1 MDRDRKANTRC
12 TWFTQI
18 GYVHGIEEFSLI
30 VKGLHK
36 YIGSSSPLVDVASSL
51 EVLFLHPGVVSL
63 TGGDAQG
70 LVKRDTN
77 HVVGVLQVAELGGLL
92 KEVTD
97 KSIRPTE
104 EFEGQNKSIK
114 SRVRSTLLIWDTF
127 AFDRV
132 MGVSARVLLRLS
144 PHASLYPSHLP
155 YLFLKQ
161 MRNLPWKHKMLKMST
176 REQCQYSLFAEVLSG
191 GKKAEYFESLRW
203 ECPLRY
209 DEGLSIFAGLPSTL
223 KKWSV
228 VSGSRDSE
236 NDASSIFE
244 KAIMLGSTLSRSTE
258 VDTQGLSNYP
268 AVSDV
273 VGAASFTCSTL
284 AENFGK
290 VICEVFDRMP
300 IISAKLSV
308 RVTGADKARKVGASS
323 ISEIGP
329 RDSGSSVSSIFE
341 KVITL
346 GVWLSRFRGRCLFD
360 FGASNLVGSVFSN
373 SDVVGA
379 ASFTCSTLAKNFGKV
394 ICEVFDRMPIISA
407 KLSVRVTGA
416 DKAGKVGA
424 SSISEIGPR
433 GLWGAQLLRKRAP
446 LRFLRSAFVAP
457 LRFPKLHRVQIFIEA
472 DIKFQSTLESPPI
485 EASFLH
491 F

>member
-1 MDRDRKANTRC
+1 MYVVHPDWLRPRNRRVLINC
-12 TWFTQI
+12 EGFTQ
-18 GYVHGIEEFSLI
+18 
-30 VKGLHK
+30 
-36 YIGSSSPLVDVASSL
+36 VDVAASL

-70 LVKRDTN
+70 VP
-77 HVVGVLQVAELGGLL
+77 QVAELGDLL

-132 MGVSARVLLRLS
+132 MEVSARVLFRLS
-144 PHASLYPSHLP
+144 LHASLYPSHLP

-161 MRNLPWKHKMLKMST
+161 MRYLPWKHKLLKMST

-191 GKKAEYFESLRW
+191 GKKAEYFERLRW

-209 DEGLSIFAGLPSTL
+209 EEGLSIFAGLPSTL
-223 KKWSV
+223 KKWYV

-244 KAIMLGSTLSRSTE
+244 KAIMLGSTLPRSTE

-284 AENFGK
+284 AETL
-290 VICEVFDRMP
+290 
-300 IISAKLSV
+300 AKLSV
-308 RVTGADKARKVGASS
+308 VPMSYCCVWEVGADKARKVGASS

-329 RDSGSSVSSIFE
+329 R
-341 KVITL
+341 
-346 GVWLSRFRGRCLFD
+346 
-360 FGASNLVGSVFSN
+360 
-373 SDVVGA
+373 
-379 ASFTCSTLAKNFGKV
+379 
-394 ICEVFDRMPIISA
+394 
-407 KLSVRVTGA
+407 
-416 DKAGKVGA
+416 
-424 SSISEIGPR
+424 
-433 GLWGAQLLRKRAP
+433 GL
-446 LRFLRSAFVAP
+446 
-457 LRFPKLHRVQIFIEA
+457 
-472 DIKFQSTLESPPI
+472 
-485 EASFLH
+485 
-491 F
+491 

>member
-18 GYVHGIEEFSLI
+18 GYVHGIEDFSLI

-36 YIGSSSPLVDVASSL
+36 YIGSSSPLVDVAASL

-70 LVKRDTN
+70 VP
-77 HVVGVLQVAELGGLL
+77 QVAELGDLL

-127 AFDRV
+127 AFDKI
-132 MGVSARVLLRLS
+132 MDGSACVLLRLS

-161 MRNLPWKHKMLKMST
+161 MRYLPWQHKMLKMST
-176 REQCQYSLFAEVLSG
+176 REQCQYSLSAEVLSG
-191 GKKAEYFESLRW
+191 GKKAEYFERLRW

-209 DEGLSIFAGLPSTL
+209 EEGLSIFAGLPSTL
-223 KKWSV
+223 KKWYV

-244 KAIMLGSTLSRSTE
+244 KAIMMESTLPRSTE

-284 AENFGK
+284 AETLTK
-290 VICEVFDRMP
+290 LSVVPMSYCCVWEVEVFDRMP

-308 RVTGADKARKVGASS
+308 RVTGADKARK
-323 ISEIGP
+323 E
-329 RDSGSSVSSIFE
+329 
-341 KVITL
+341 
-346 GVWLSRFRGRCLFD
+346 
-360 FGASNLVGSVFSN
+360 
-373 SDVVGA
+373 
-379 ASFTCSTLAKNFGKV
+379 
-394 ICEVFDRMPIISA
+394 
-407 KLSVRVTGA
+407 
-416 DKAGKVGA
+416 GA

-433 GLWGAQLLRKRAP
+433 GL
-446 LRFLRSAFVAP
+446 
-457 LRFPKLHRVQIFIEA
+457 
-472 DIKFQSTLESPPI
+472 
-485 EASFLH
+485 
-491 F
+491 

>member
-36 YIGSSSPLVDVASSL
+36 YIGSSSPLVDVATSL

-70 LVKRDTN
+70 VP
-77 HVVGVLQVAELGGLL
+77 QVAELGDLL

-132 MGVSARVLLRLS
+132 MDGSARVLLRLS

-161 MRNLPWKHKMLKMST
+161 IRYLPWQHKMLKMST

-191 GKKAEYFESLRW
+191 GKKAEYFERLRW

-209 DEGLSIFAGLPSTL
+209 EEGLSIFAGLPSTL
-223 KKWSV
+223 KKWYV

-244 KAIMLGSTLSRSTE
+244 KAIMSTLPRSTE
-258 VDTQGLSNYP
+258 
-268 AVSDV
+268 SDV

-284 AENFGK
+284 AETLT
-290 VICEVFDRMP
+290 
-300 IISAKLSV
+300 KLSV
-308 RVTGADKARKVGASS
+308 VPMSYCCVWEVGADKARKEGAS
-323 ISEIGP
+323 
-329 RDSGSSVSSIFE
+329 
-341 KVITL
+341 L
-346 GVWLSRFRGRCLFD
+346 
-360 FGASNLVGSVFSN
+360 
-373 SDVVGA
+373 
-379 ASFTCSTLAKNFGKV
+379 
-394 ICEVFDRMPIISA
+394 
-407 KLSVRVTGA
+407 
-416 DKAGKVGA
+416 
-424 SSISEIGPR
+424 ISEIGPR
-433 GLWGAQLLRKRAP
+433 GL
-446 LRFLRSAFVAP
+446 
-457 LRFPKLHRVQIFIEA
+457 
-472 DIKFQSTLESPPI
+472 
-485 EASFLH
+485 
-491 F
+491 

>member
-18 GYVHGIEEFSLI
+18 GYAHGIEEFSLI

-77 HVVGVLQVAELGGLL
+77 HVVGVPQVAELGGLL

-132 MGVSARVLLRLS
+132 MDVSARVLFRLS

-161 MRNLPWKHKMLKMST
+161 MRNLPWKHKMMKMST

-191 GKKAEYFESLRW
+191 GKKAEYFERLCW

-244 KAIMLGSTLSRSTE
+244 KAIMLGSTLPRSTE

-290 VICEVFDRMP
+290 VICEVFDKMP

-329 RDSGSSVSSIFE
+329 R
-341 KVITL
+341 
-346 GVWLSRFRGRCLFD
+346 
-360 FGASNLVGSVFSN
+360 
-373 SDVVGA
+373 
-379 ASFTCSTLAKNFGKV
+379 
-394 ICEVFDRMPIISA
+394 
-407 KLSVRVTGA
+407 
-416 DKAGKVGA
+416 
-424 SSISEIGPR
+424 
-433 GLWGAQLLRKRAP
+433 GL
-446 LRFLRSAFVAP
+446 
-457 LRFPKLHRVQIFIEA
+457 
-472 DIKFQSTLESPPI
+472 
-485 EASFLH
+485 
-491 F
+491 